1 MQRPPAD
8 APLRIAM
15 FTEAWPPIISG
26 VSAATHTLVEG
37 LRARGHTVDLY
48 TPKHPD
54 RILGEADVIDLP
66 SLTIPLPGWIPIT
79 LPLTPGAFREICRGA
94 YDIAHT
100 QHPFLLGRTA
110 RALARR
116 TNIPLVATVHT
127 QYEQYVHYWSPWH
140 EPGRRIVRQLVR
152 DYCNT
157 CDHITTVAQGMA
169 DLLREYGVT
178 TPVEVIPNDLDLSAY
193 LTADGAAVRR
203 KLGLAQDEV
212 MLLSLG
218 RMGTEKN
225 LVFMLDALTPVLRE
239 ECVRLVFVGDGPLR
253 PELERRARADGVAG
267 RVVFAGA
274 VPHEET
280 PGWYAA
286 ADLFLM
292 ASITEVNPLTV
303 GEALASG
310 TPVVAVDSF
319 SARDAISHN
328 ENGLVVPV
336 AATDFRE
343 AVRALTRDTA
353 RRQAMAACARDT
365 AAQCVAS
372 GAAERTEALYRRLAG
387 TGHAESR
394 RG

>member
-1 MQRPPAD
+1 MEPPSAG
-8 APLRIAM
+8 PLRIAM

-26 VSAATHTLVEG
+26 VSAATRTLVEG

-48 TPKHPD
+48 TPKHPERD
-54 RILGEADVIDLP
+54 DGDADIIGLP
-66 SLTIPLPGWIPIT
+66 SVTIPMPGWIPIT
-79 LPLTPGAFREICRGA
+79 LPLTPGAFREICRGG

-100 QHPFLLGRTA
+100 QHPFVLGQTA

-116 TNIPLVATVHT
+116 ANIPLVGTMHT
-127 QYEQYVHYWSPWH
+127 QYEQYVHYWSPWQ

-157 CDHITTVAQGMA
+157 CDQVTTVAQGMA

-178 TPVEVIPNDLDLSAY
+178 TPIEVIPNDLDLSAY
-193 LTADGAAVRR
+193 LTADGATVRQ
-203 KLGLAQDEV
+203 KLGLQNDEV

-218 RMGTEKN
+218 RMGAEKN

-239 ECVRLVFVGDGPLR
+239 ERVRLVFVGDGPLR
-253 PELERRARADGVAG
+253 PELERRALADGVAG
-267 RVVFAGA
+267 RVVFAGP
-274 VPHEET
+274 VPHDET

-286 ADLFLM
+286 ADLFLL
-292 ASITEVNPLTV
+292 ASVTEVNPLTV
-303 GEALASG
+303 GEAMASG

-319 SARDAISHN
+319 SARDAVRHN
-328 ENGLVVPV
+328 ENGLVVPA

-343 AVRALTRDTA
+343 AVHALVRDGERRRA
-353 RRQAMAACARDT
+353 MGACARET
-365 AAQCVAS
+365 AARRGAS

-387 TGHAESR
+387 TGHAEGR
-394 RG
+394 RA